1 MNAAFP
7 HNAHLTGIDNLTTGF
22 IPLPEHQTSAYTA
35 LYDAHPLSDIAY
47 AQAQRNPESL
57 AIIDGERQ
65 ITYRTLCHA
74 ADQFAQ
80 QLLSAGT
87 TSGDRILLHLP
98 NTAATLTAFLG
109 CLRAGAVPIM
119 AIPKHGL
126 RELTHFITTGTPTQL
141 YTDTSLL
148 SPADITSLSATNC
161 LIHET
166 TVDLCNNL
174 LDTASHNTQPV
185 LTHADSH
192 AAGQLEAPVPDPSLP
207 ALMLVSGGTTGLPKL
222 IARTH
227 RDYRLNT
234 ALAAAA
240 TKLQPGDVYLA
251 VLPLSHNFPLASPGA
266 LGIFQVGGTIVCTT
280 NPSPEACFRL
290 IDTHKVTITSLV
302 PALAQ
307 LWTAATAWEKA
318 DLTSLRTLQV
328 GGARLAP
335 ETARSIDAA
344 FNHSLQQVFGMA
356 EGLLCFTDPEDPDR
370 ERVCTTQGAPMCDY
384 DEIRIID
391 NDNHDVPCGED
402 GELLTRGP
410 YTIAGYYRAA
420 EHNRHAFTADGY
432 YRTGDRVHRTKD
444 GYLVVSGRFKDV
456 IIRAGENV
464 TCSEV
469 EDVLLSHPGIYDV
482 GLVGLPD
489 DLLGERI
496 VAAVVPAQ
504 GHTPTLAEL
513 RGFVIDAGL
522 AAFKAPDAL
531 ILRSHLP
538 TTSVGKLDRK
548 KLHELLAEDAE
559 GLTESER

>member
-1 MNAAFP
+1 MTTHTP
-7 HNAHLTGIDNLTTGF
+7 HNAQHNALNDLTTGF
-22 IPLPEHQTSAYTA
+22 IPRPAHQTSAYTH
-35 LYDAHPLSDIAY
+35 LYDTHPLSDLAF
-47 AQAQRNPESL
+47 AQAQRTPEKL
-57 AIIDGERQ
+57 AIIDGERH

-74 ADQFAQ
+74 ADQFAHH
-80 QLLSAGT
+80 LTSTGT
-87 TSGDRILLHLP
+87 TSGDRIILHLP
-98 NTAATLTAFLG
+98 NSAATLTAFLG
-109 CLRAGAVPIM
+109 CLRAGVVPIM
-119 AIPKHGL
+119 AIPAHGQ

-141 YTDTSLL
+141 YTDDSLL
-148 SPADITSLSATNC
+148 NPTDINTLAQTHC
-161 LIHET
+161 LIHHT
-166 TVDLCNNL
+166 TVDLCNRL
-174 LDTASHNTQPV
+174 LDEASHNHQPV
-185 LTHADSH
+185 LTHAKAY
-192 AAGQLEAPVPDPSLP
+192 AAGQLSAPTPDPGLP

-227 RDYRLNT
+227 QDYRLNVT
-234 ALAAAA
+234 SASAA

-251 VLPLSHNFPLASPGA
+251 VLPLSHNFPLSSPGA
-266 LGIFQVGGTIVCTT
+266 LGIFQAGGTVVCTT
-280 NPSPEACFRL
+280 NPSPESCFRL
-290 IDTHKVTITSLV
+290 IETHHVTITSLV

-318 DLTSLRTLQV
+318 DLSSLRTLQV

-356 EGLLCFTDPEDPDR
+356 EGLLCFTDPEDTDR
-370 ERVCTTQGAPMCDY
+370 ERVCTTQGAPMCTH
-384 DEIRIID
+384 DEIRIVDHND
-391 NDNHDVPCGED
+391 NDVACGTD

-420 EHNRHAFTADGY
+420 EHNRHAFTAEGY

-444 GYLVVSGRFKDV
+444 GHMVVSGRFKDV

-482 GLVGLPD
+482 GLVGLAD

-496 VAAVVPAQ
+496 VAAVIPTQ
-504 GHTPTLAEL
+504 GHTLTLAEL
-513 RGFVIDAGL
+513 RTFVIDAGL

-531 ILRSHLP
+531 VIRTNLP

-548 KLHELLAEDAE
+548 KLRELLAA
-559 GLTESER
+559 TETDN